1 MYTDKTVHQVTDLL
15 SLLILDRQRN
25 IDRKEIQAMF
35 DFDISQT
42 KVGQE
47 LLEEGEKKGEKKATK
62 KLIAKL
68 MSKKYNIQLRRIMPR
83 LEPLRTVDI
92 MELGENLLTMNSFE
106 DAHQWI
112 NNRKQMIKMAA

>member
-1 MYTDKTVHQVTDLL
+1 
-15 SLLILDRQRN
+15 
-25 IDRKEIQAMF
+25 MF

-47 LLEEGEKKGEKKATK
+47 LLEEGEKKAAK
-62 KLIAKL
+62 KLIAKQ
-68 MSKKYNIQLRRIMPR
+68 MSKKFDIQLRRIMPR
-83 LEPLRTVDI
+83 LEPLRTVDM

-106 DAHQWI
+106 DAYQWI

>member
-1 MYTDKTVHQVTDLL
+1 
-15 SLLILDRQRN
+15 
-25 IDRKEIQAMF
+25 MF

-47 LLEEGEKKGEKKATK
+47 LLEEGERKAAK

-68 MSKKYNIQLRRIMPR
+68 MSKKFDIQLRRIMPR
-83 LEPLRTVDI
+83 LEPLRTVDM

-106 DAHQWI
+106 DAYQWI
-112 NNRKQMIKMAA
+112 NTRKQMIKMAA